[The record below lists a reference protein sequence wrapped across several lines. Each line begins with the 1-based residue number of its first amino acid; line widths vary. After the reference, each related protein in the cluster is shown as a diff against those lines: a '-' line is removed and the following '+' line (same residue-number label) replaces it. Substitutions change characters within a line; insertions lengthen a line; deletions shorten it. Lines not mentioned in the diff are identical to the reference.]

1 MLWTDLNPKPIA
13 HFPSPGIVKT
23 ARSIALSIPLFAA
36 LACPKTAAT
45 VPEQA
50 RIDEIIGNSSEL
62 LIRRN
67 GQREPT
73 QTNSIL
79 QQVRDAL
86 ITDPPNNARALLRF
100 LSGTGKDLNMYVQ
113 TNTHPDA
120 AIYYFPCQ
128 LQGGDYLIGWG
139 LARNESRGCENGVV
153 VQRGRSAS
161 AGLSTQPTIAQLKQR
176 SIAQGRTQQVF
187 YCSVEGNGGK
197 GWLAMTT
204 SGDPCDKAQ
213 EQCRSGGG
221 GQCTPVTVGSWW
233 TIEPEL
239 HATVECA
246 NGQSSIVDATGET
259 METQVQQLW
268 QQAQTQGRSCG
279 LQVYRPQDFVILPA
293 SDEIVS
299 AQGDDEILVQ
309 TRDTEEGLRVDVL
322 AGAINVRSSDSQE
335 DRLVTTGQR
344 YIRSENEGEVTTF
357 DRERALKSIDLEIL
371 CAFASYPENQL
382 DVSACSALD
391 PGVLTQLDP
400 NINYTTQSQIQFCDR
415 EQASGGNQGDRRTLQ
430 MTTNQGKV
438 EIEYEMYSVPDRLQ
452 LIYEGEEIL
461 DTGFISGSGS
471 LSVPFQG
478 NSGRLDVVLTG
489 NTTTSTQ
496 WNYQLFCP

>member
-1 MLWTDLNPKPIA
+1 MFWTDLNPKPIMQRLC
-13 HFPSPGIVKT
+13 
-23 ARSIALSIPLFAA
+23 RSIALSIPLLAA

-50 RIDEIIGNSSEL
+50 RIDEIVGNSSEL

-67 GQREPT
+67 GQREPI
-73 QTNSIL
+73 QTGSIL

-100 LSGTGKDLNMYVQ
+100 LSDMGEDLNMYVQ
-113 TNTHPDA
+113 TNTHPES

-128 LQGGDYLIGWG
+128 LQGGDYFIGWG
-139 LARNESRGCENGVV
+139 LARNVSRGCENGVV

-161 AGLSTQPTIAQLKQR
+161 AGFSTQPTIAQQLKQ
-176 SIAQGRTQQVF
+176 IAQGRTQQIF

-213 EQCRSGGG
+213 EQCQSGGG

-233 TIEPEL
+233 TIEPQL

-246 NGQSSIVDATGET
+246 GGQSSIVDATGET

-279 LQVYRPQDFVILPA
+279 LQVYRPQDFVIIPA

-299 AQGDDEILVQ
+299 DQRDDEILVQ

-335 DRLVTTGQR
+335 DQLVTTGQR
-344 YIRSENEGEVTTF
+344 YIRSENGGEVTTF
-357 DRERALKSIDLEIL
+357 DRERTLQSIDLEIL
-371 CAFASYPENQL
+371 CAFASYPKNKL
-382 DVSACSALD
+382 DVSACAALA

-415 EQASGGNQGDRRTLQ
+415 EQASGGTQGDRRTLQ

-438 EIEYEMYSVPDRLQ
+438 EIEYEMFDVPDRLQ

-461 DTGFISGSGS
+461 DTGFISGAGS

-496 WNYQLFCP
+496 WNYQLSCP